1 MNKSHS
7 LLFISIIPQHSTVFD
22 LINIFQWFK
31 HIPADLGGALGL
43 MLGASII
50 SIMEIGG
57 LSLSFIYI
65 AIKQVFKKL
74 LGRFE

>member
-1 MNKSHS
+1 MNKRHGLFYILISPRHIVCD
-7 LLFISIIPQHSTVFD
+7 LL
-22 LINIFQWFK
+22 NIFQWFK
-31 HIPADLGGALGL
+31 NIPADLGGTLGL

-50 SIMEIGG
+50 SILEIGG

-65 AIKQVFKKL
+65 AIKQALKKL

>member
-7 LLFISIIPQHSTVFD
+7 LLFISISPQHTVCD
-22 LINIFQWFK
+22 LLNIFQWFK
-31 HIPADLGGALGL
+31 HIPADLGGTLGL

-65 AIKQVFKKL
+65 AIKQVLKKL

>member
-7 LLFISIIPQHSTVFD
+7 LLFISISPQHIVRD
-22 LINIFQWFK
+22 LLNIFQLFK
-31 HIPADLGGALGL
+31 HLPADLGGTLGL